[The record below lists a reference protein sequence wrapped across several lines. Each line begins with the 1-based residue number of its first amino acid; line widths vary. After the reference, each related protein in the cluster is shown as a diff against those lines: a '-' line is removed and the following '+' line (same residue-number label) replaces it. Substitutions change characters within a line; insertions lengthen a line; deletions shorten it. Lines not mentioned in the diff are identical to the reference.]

1 MSDFLAD
8 RRRALED
15 SFFAK
20 RNQLLLEGLKTEVKK
35 EQLAQASGITDDTV
49 LETLVEAGFSSET
62 VAALALAPL
71 VAVAWADGKLED
83 GERAALLKASSD
95 EGIADDS
102 TARELLENWLK
113 EAPDKNLV
121 PAWKGF
127 VAAAT
132 ADITTPAA
140 VAAFRD
146 KVLGRARKVAQ
157 SAGGILGVGSISPSE
172 QQVLKDLESAF
183 PS

>member
-1 MSDFLAD
+1 MSDFLSD

-20 RNQLLLEGLKTEVKK
+20 RNQALLEGLKAEVKK
-35 EQLAQASGITDDTV
+35 EHLAEASGITDDAV
-49 LETLVEAGFSSET
+49 LESLVEAGFSSET
-62 VAALALAPL
+62 VAALSLAPL

-83 GERAALLKASSD
+83 GERAALLKASSE
-95 EGIADDS
+95 EGISDDS
-102 TARELLENWLK
+102 TARELLENWLH
-113 EAPDKNLV
+113 EAPDKSLI

-132 ADITTPAA
+132 ADIKPAA

-146 KVLGRARKVAQ
+146 DVLGRARKVAQ

-172 QQVLKDLESAF
+172 QHVLDDLKSAF